1 MNKDL
6 NNKSLDEK
14 IAEFKNKVAFT
25 TKGRIDTYL
34 KKHKYRP
41 DGISQNPVS
50 LSNGKF
56 LVNL

>member
-1 MNKDL
+1 MAMT
-6 NNKSLDEK
+6 LDEK